1 MIQKETTAGGIV
13 TERRVNVTATIE
25 AIPPGHTRRF
35 PCALLC
41 KEATMRVLISR
52 ANAKA
57 GRREFCLEVA
67 DSGRTFVVTRL
78 G

>member
-1 MIQKETTAGGIV
+1 M

-25 AIPPGHTRRF
+25 AIPPGQTRRF
-35 PCALLC
+35 ACAKLC

-57 GRREFCLEVA
+57 GRKEYVLEMA
-67 DSGRTFVVTRL
+67 DSGHTFVVTRRSL
-78 G
+78 GAVQSR